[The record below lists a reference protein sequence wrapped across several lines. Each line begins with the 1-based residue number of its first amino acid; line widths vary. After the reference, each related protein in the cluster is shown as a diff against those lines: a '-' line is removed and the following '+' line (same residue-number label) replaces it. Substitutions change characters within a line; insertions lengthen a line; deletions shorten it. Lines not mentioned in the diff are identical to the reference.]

1 MTHMFISCPAHADEA
16 NVEASQAYHWDK
28 HQHSN
33 KQQNEPVLAI
43 VKGQTHGLVRVDD
56 IQ

>member
-1 MTHMFISCPAHADEA
+1 MTHMFIGCPAHADEA
-16 NVEASQAYHWDK
+16 KVEASQAYHWDE

-33 KQQNEPVLAI
+33 KQQNEPVLVI
-43 VKGQTHGLVRVDD
+43 VKGHTHSMGDD

>member
-33 KQQNEPVLAI
+33 KQQNESVLAI